1 MQVTAFATPEYR
13 YVLRSKALTGRVMP
27 DIRKDPEEWL
37 AALNR
42 IGSGAVLSGSDAATE
57 FLTRYRDRLS
67 DDLLTFESAD
77 RVHVDLMDKL
87 VLYRT
92 AEEAGVRAPWMRH
105 IASRADLD
113 QHIDDLTYPCVLKP
127 TLGHLAKALVGV
139 GTVRID
145 TRDQLVEHAG
155 RLIDLDVPVLVTE
168 LVPGPET
175 SLEGSVAV
183 RDRNGVY
190 QLEYGRRKLRQ
201 WPLDYGVASL
211 MESCDV
217 PETLKMNRLL
227 MDHTGYVGISACETK
242 RHAETGE
249 LYLIEINVRVPASF
263 GLSAACGVD
272 GPWRLY
278 SAIAGLPLGPQ
289 PAQQDGRK
297 VMLPHK
303 ELAAAAAR
311 LRARDVTPREVL
323 RSWRGTRDFGA
334 LSWRDPRPA
343 LSLFGGLAKAKGPAL
358 LRR

>member
-1 MQVTAFATPEYR
+1 MQVIAFATPEYR
-13 YVLRSKALTGRVMP
+13 YVLRSKSLSGRVMP
-27 DIRKDPEEWL
+27 DIRKNPEEWL

-105 IASRADLD
+105 IGSREDLD
-113 QHIDDLTYPCVLKP
+113 RHIDDLTYPCVLKP

-155 RLIDLDVPVLVTE
+155 TLVDLDVPVLVTE

-183 RDRNGVY
+183 RDRDGVY
-190 QLEYGRRKLRQ
+190 LLEYGRRKLRQ

-211 MESCDV
+211 MESSDV
-217 PETLKMNRLL
+217 PETMKMNRLL

-278 SAIAGLPLGPQ
+278 AAIAGLPLGPQ
-289 PAQQDGRK
+289 PAQRNGRK

-303 ELAAAAAR
+303 ELAATAAR

-343 LSLFGGLAKAKGPAL
+343 LSLFTGLVKAKGPAI